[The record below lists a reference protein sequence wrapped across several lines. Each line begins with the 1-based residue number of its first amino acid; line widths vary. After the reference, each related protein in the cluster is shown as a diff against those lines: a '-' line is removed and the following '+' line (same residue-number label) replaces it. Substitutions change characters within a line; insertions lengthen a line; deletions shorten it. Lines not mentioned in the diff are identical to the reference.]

1 MARASIVPGLLPRG
15 DLESNARRILLG
27 RLADMLQWMPH
38 VLDPDDRQ
46 GLHDFRIAVKRLRYA
61 LEFLGRAQPE
71 GFDRK
76 RFTGA
81 AVALQEALGAVTDCD
96 AHRRRLL
103 AAGEQLDEGARE
115 GLTALVARAESE
127 RETSY
132 AAARELVLGQ
142 LLDGVWPDLLRA
154 LVEQ

>member
-15 DLESNARRILLG
+15 DLGSNARRILLG

-81 AVALQEALGAVTDCD
+81 AVALQEGLGAVTDCD
-96 AHRRRLL
+96 AHRRRLV
-103 AAGEQLDEGARE
+103 AAAEHLDEGERE
-115 GLTALVARAESE
+115 GLGTLVARAESE

-132 AAARELVLGQ
+132 TAARELVLGQ
-142 LLDGVWPDLLRA
+142 LLEGVWPDLLRA